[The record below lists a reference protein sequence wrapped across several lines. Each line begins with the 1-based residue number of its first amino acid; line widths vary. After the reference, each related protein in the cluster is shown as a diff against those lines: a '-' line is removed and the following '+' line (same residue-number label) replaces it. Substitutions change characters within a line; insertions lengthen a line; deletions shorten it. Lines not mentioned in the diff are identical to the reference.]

1 MKLPV
6 VVSRRAEDDIQRAF
20 DWWAE
25 HRSAAQA
32 ARWYDGLIREFGRLG
47 ATASQSPRA
56 AESDR
61 TAIDVREMLFGL
73 GRRPTHRILFTIRP
87 DSVYVLSVR
96 HVSQDEVTPDD
107 LF

>member
-6 VVSRRAEDDIQRAF
+6 AVSRQAEDDIQRAY

-32 ARWYDGLIREFGRLG
+32 ARWYDGLTAMLGRLG
-47 ATASQSPRA
+47 STSHQSPHA
-56 AESDR
+56 AESER
-61 TAIDVREMLFGL
+61 TAIDVREALFGL
-73 GRRPTHRILFTIRP
+73 GRRPSHRVLFTIRP
-87 DSVYVLSVR
+87 DSVYVLGVR
-96 HVSQDEVTPDD
+96 HVSQDDVPPDD